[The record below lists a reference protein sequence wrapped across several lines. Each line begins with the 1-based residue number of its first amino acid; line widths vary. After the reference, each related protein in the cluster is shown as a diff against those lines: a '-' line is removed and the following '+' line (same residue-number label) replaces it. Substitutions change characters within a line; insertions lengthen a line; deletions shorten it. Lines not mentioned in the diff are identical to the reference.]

1 MMMRQNCKVL
11 NDLKAV
17 TAMVVVHIALTIVN
31 ILYKLAANQDL
42 NLRVL
47 VAYRWI
53 FSTAF
58 LIPLALIVERKKRPK
73 LTWMVV
79 FQACLC
85 GFFGGAVTQNLYVE
99 SIALT
104 SATYVS
110 AMSNLLPALTLI
122 LALSFR
128 MEKLNLKTTIG
139 KAKLIGTII
148 VVGGAMVLS
157 FYKGLEIK
165 FWSMGTHLVKQNPL
179 QNSQSNAHEN
189 YSIGSLMALC
199 SIISYAVWLIVQTK
213 MSKRYPCPYSSAA
226 LMSITAAVQCVVFS
240 LSMERNWSE
249 WKLHWNL
256 MLLIAVYSGIMISG
270 VVVIVIAWCVQ
281 VRDPVF
287 VANFNPLSLLLT
299 ALVEST
305 FLHKNLHIGTI
316 LGAGLIV
323 FGLYMVLWGKANEL
337 KLKLAQSTSLQ
348 VHTIEVVTQADHHT
362 SKEHSDINKLQS
374 EAKT

>member
-85 GFFGGAVTQNLYVE
+85 GFFG
-99 SIALT
+99 
-104 SATYVS
+104 
-110 AMSNLLPALTLI
+110 
-122 LALSFR
+122 